1 MVSLTLT
8 TTHVPLIG
16 ALLDIFLI
24 FSGLAGWTCVAM
36 LCLHRRDLKRQ
47 IARTAEP
54 VLDRGVALAAQ
65 AMLDTNGRVFDN
77 PSALSF
83 ERKRREA
90 DALRDEPF
98 AGACLCANT
107 GRACPVCVPSA

>member
-1 MVSLTLT
+1 MGSLTLT
-8 TTHVPLIG
+8 ATHLPMIG
-16 ALLDIFLI
+16 SLLDIFLI
-24 FSGLAGWTCVAM
+24 FSGLAGWTCVVM
-36 LCLHRRDLKRQ
+36 LWLRQRDLGRRLSS
-47 IARTAEP
+47 ASEP
-54 VLDRGVALAAQ
+54 LLDRGVALAAQ
-65 AMLDTNGRVFDN
+65 AMLDTDGAAFDN

-107 GRACPVCVPSA
+107 DRACPACA